1 MEYNNKLRLI
11 AHIKYYIYI
20 CKNIKYMTTKEKI
33 IEILNT
39 NPDLS
44 GREIAK
50 ILNLSRSTINKHI
63 FQLKISRDRLTL
75 QKLNNTKRD
84 KPIVFSKNAYQLILG
99 SILGDGSISKY
110 CKPINSKLLLNSKL
124 VIKHSLIQKDY
135 ASYKQLLFEQENI
148 IMHQTIDENCKNP
161 IINGRIINSHGE
173 IIIVT
178 QRNSSFN
185 KFRNLFYQDV
195 KAISEEIYKLTN
207 LGLAIWFMDDGSKH
221 KLSYYLHTEC
231 FSYED
236 HLILQDM
243 LLKNFK
249 INTSI
254 HHNRGKYV
262 LYISAKSKVTFTG
275 IVKPFVCPSMLY
287 KLHLG
292 AE

>member
-1 MEYNNKLRLI
+1 
-11 AHIKYYIYI
+11 
-20 CKNIKYMTTKEKI
+20 MTTKEKI
-33 IEILNT
+33 IEILSG
-39 NPDLS
+39 NPNLS

-50 ILNLSRSTINKHI
+50 MLNLSRSVINKHI
-63 FQLKISRDRLTL
+63 SQLKIPRDRLAL

-84 KPIVFSKNAYQLILG
+84 KPITFSENAYQLILG

-110 CKPINSKLLLNSKL
+110 CKPTNSKLLLNSKL
-124 VIKHSLIQKDY
+124 VMKHSLVQRNY
-135 ASYKQLLFEQENI
+135 VSYKQALFEQEGI
-148 IMHQTIDENCKNP
+148 IMHQDIDETLKHS
-161 IINGRIINSHGE
+161 IIKDRVINSQGE
-173 IIIVT
+173 IVITT

-185 KFRNLFYQDV
+185 KFRDLFYQDV
-195 KAISEEIYKLTN
+195 KIISEEVYKLSN

-221 KLSYYLHTEC
+221 KFSYYLHTEC

-254 HHNRGKYV
+254 HHNRGKCV
-262 LYISAKSKVTFTG
+262 LYISAKSKIIFTE
-275 IVKPFVCPSMLY
+275 IIKPFVCPSMLY